1 MGAGVNEEEW
11 KGNRVGVRLVSYSP
25 NLMVHVHEV
34 LFEMYAESG
43 ERWLYSSCL
52 NCEICAVNNTSCP
65 YQKNA
70 GAVSQDSD
78 PDCFPERTFH

>member
-1 MGAGVNEEEW
+1 MRKSGRGIES
-11 KGNRVGVRLVSYSP
+11 VSGWSP
-25 NLMVHVHEV
+25 ILLFHGHVHEV
-34 LFEMYAESG
+34 LCGTYAESG
-43 ERWLYSSCL
+43 DRWLYSSCL

-78 PDCFPERTFH
+78 PDCFSERTFH